1 MKKLVMS
8 ALLFATAAQAAG
20 CIFVSGDDDDDGGGT
35 ATVSASWSIFNDD
48 AAAACPP
55 GATTAAVNAQRG
67 SETPFVDLYDCS
79 DGAGVADNLPAGD
92 YTVWVELTDDTGSAL
107 YAQSESFAVS
117 LSDGE
122 LVEAAFEI
130 DAYNG
135 FFDVGWFVTDAGGTE
150 VGCAGVANQ
159 NGVSVL
165 STNSSTTEGTDSI
178 FNCADGE
185 DPNFVTTDPV
195 AVGDYVVSLSLLDQG
210 DLAIG
215 ASADVVTSIGH
226 GNEFVDL
233 GVVEIS
239 LF

>member
-20 CIFVSGDDDDDGGGT
+20 CIFVSGDDDGGGT
-35 ATVSASWSIFNDD
+35 ATVQATWSIFNDD
-48 AAAACPP
+48 AAAACPD
-55 GATTAAVNAQRG
+55 GATTAAVNAQLG
-67 SETPFVDLYDCS
+67 NDSPFVDLYDCS
-79 DGAGVADNLPAGD
+79 AGSGVADNLPAGD
-92 YTVWVELTDDTGSAL
+92 YTVWVELTDDSGAVL
-107 YAQSESFAVS
+107 YAQSEAAAIS

-122 LVEAAFEI
+122 LATADFQI

-135 FFDVGWFVTDAGGTE
+135 FFDVGWFVTDPGGAE

-185 DPNFVTTDPV
+185 DPSFVTTDPV
-195 AVGDYVVSLSLLDQG
+195 AVGDYVVSLSLLDQN

-215 ASADVVTSIGH
+215 GSADIVTSIDH